1 MASDDGECGIHESS
15 SDELLYSNDV
25 NIPLCNSE
33 MSNATLMIP
42 YKCVSMGAFIEK
54 NFDFSVGT
62 GGLMM
67 LVTDFRLATTAIS
80 NTRIPEKYVHHM
92 RSRRT
97 MFWITPYSLFL
108 PSTITLENFVSPCHA
123 RLIHGSF
130 ELD

>member
-1 MASDDGECGIHESS
+1 
-15 SDELLYSNDV
+15 
-25 NIPLCNSE
+25 

-62 GGLMM
+62 VGLMM

-97 MFWITPYSLFL
+97 MFWTTPYSLFL
-108 PSTITLENFVSPCHA
+108 PSTIILEVFSRHVMLVLFMAALN
-123 RLIHGSF
+123 LIKIHVVP
-130 ELD
+130 